1 MHPMLPMPAARI
13 RDSDWSRVEP
23 RPSSGRDE
31 TRRVVVVALLQSAL
45 QIPRRNLSLLVVAG
59 AAGAVVVVVVAVA
72 AAVAVVVEYS

>member
-31 TRRVVVVALLQSAL
+31 TRRVVVVEALLQAGL
-45 QIPRRNLSLLVVAG
+45 WIPQRNLSLVS
-59 AAGAVVVVVVAVA
+59 AAAAAAVVVVVVG